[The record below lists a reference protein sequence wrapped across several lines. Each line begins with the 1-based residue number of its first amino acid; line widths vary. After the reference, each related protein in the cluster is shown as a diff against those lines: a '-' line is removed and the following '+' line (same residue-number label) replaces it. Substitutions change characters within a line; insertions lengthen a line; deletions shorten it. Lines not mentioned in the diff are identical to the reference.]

1 MLDNN
6 RLKPRHK
13 NHKKSARELIMF
25 LFEPANY
32 GPLVANLLS
41 EDRRCEVGPGR
52 PNKAALPLLEKLS
65 AESIFESVSD
75 PDMADCC
82 VAGLWL
88 WHDFL
93 DRSHDYSQQIGSPS
107 GSYWHAIMHR
117 REPDYSNS
125 KYWYRR
131 VGHHP
136 IFEPLQEQIVELA
149 DQMENEPLVAEMVGN
164 DTFDGFAFVDL
175 CAEVGRGKAELEDF
189 CREVTRREWQ
199 LLFDY
204 CYARA

>member
-1 MLDNN
+1 
-6 RLKPRHK
+6 
-13 NHKKSARELIMF
+13 MF
-25 LFEPANY
+25 LFEPASY
-32 GPLVANLLS
+32 GPLVANLLL
-41 EDRRCEVGPGR
+41 EDRLCELGPGQ
-52 PNKAALPLLEKLS
+52 PNRVALPLLEKMT
-65 AESIFESVSD
+65 ADSIFESVSD

-93 DRSHDYSQQIGSPS
+93 DRSHEYSQQIGSPS

-131 VGHHP
+131 VGNHP
-136 IFEPLQEQIVELA
+136 IHKPLQAQIAELS
-149 DQMENEPLVAEMVGN
+149 DQFEGDPFVAGIAEN
-164 DTFDGFAFVDL
+164 DSFDGLAFVDL
-175 CAEVGRGKAELEDF
+175 CAAVAGGKADLEDF
-189 CREVTRREWQ
+189 CRKVARFEWQ

-204 CYARA
+204 CFARA